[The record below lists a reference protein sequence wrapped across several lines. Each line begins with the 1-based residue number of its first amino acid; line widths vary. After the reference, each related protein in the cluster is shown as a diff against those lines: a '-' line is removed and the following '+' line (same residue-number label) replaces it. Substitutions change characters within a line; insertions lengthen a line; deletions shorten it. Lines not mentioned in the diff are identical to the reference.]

1 MVPEGHQVVTS
12 SSPQYIADAQI
23 IDKILSRLAEV
34 EKPPPRSLE
43 FYRQILNAQKKAKKP
58 DSPPNLAALKEKAP
72 QRLAQGKPMLTF
84 REVSIDWAELQKLF
98 QEIAKLSNEYISPVP
113 EEVEELNRIGSDP
126 AVLKEAAK
134 TWFAAGTLSCKS
146 AVKNR
151 NIKPLAGSVLQA
163 CLHPWLAAYADEL
176 LPVVRQEKWHKKYCP
191 VCGGGPDFAFLEKG
205 EGARWLICSRCDAK
219 WLFYRL
225 VCPHCGNHDQ
235 RALAYF
241 TDDKGLYR
249 LHVCEKCRRYIKAID
264 LRKTEA
270 EILLPLERVLTLDMD
285 RQAYELKYKAT
296 E

>member
-1 MVPEGHQVVTS
+1 MTS

-151 NIKPLAGSVLQA
+151 NIKPVSYT
-163 CLHPWLAAYADEL
+163 H
-176 LPVVRQEKWHKKYCP
+176 
-191 VCGGGPDFAFLEKG
+191 
-205 EGARWLICSRCDAK
+205 
-219 WLFYRL
+219 
-225 VCPHCGNHDQ
+225 
-235 RALAYF
+235 
-241 TDDKGLYR
+241 
-249 LHVCEKCRRYIKAID
+249 
-264 LRKTEA
+264 
-270 EILLPLERVLTLDMD
+270 LTLPTIL
-285 RQAYELKYKAT
+285 RV
-296 E
+296 